1 MIRRAVQ
8 GVLLALWVCT
18 VHAHRGGESQ
28 LVLTLAAERVGGDWE
43 IALNDLVPIFA
54 LGTAA
59 DDAANDAANGAAA
72 AGALVAAHP
81 EFAEHALSRLRLSA
95 DGQPCRVGPATR
107 RMVLRPTGP
116 TLLLHFEARCAAAPR
131 TLTVSYRLL
140 FDTDPRH
147 RGLLKLQS
155 GELVRPAVFTAESPE
170 QAFTLRDP
178 GVWERATSDLRSGM
192 WHIWTGFD
200 HLLFLV
206 CLLLPAV
213 LVRGGGGGQGH
224 TGSAGPLQPVVGEV
238 VKIVTAFTLAHS
250 LTLSLAALH
259 ILSLPPRFSESV
271 IAASV
276 VMAAALNL
284 LPALQVRRW
293 QAAFGFGLIHGFG
306 FASALNDLGVSG
318 TGLAAT
324 VLAFNVG
331 VEAGQLAV
339 VAAVLPLLYALRR
352 RAWYGPGVMRGGS
365 SVIAVIATLWFV
377 ERAFDL
383 KFMPVH

>member
-8 GVLLALWVCT
+8 SVLLALWVCT
-18 VHAHRGGESQ
+18 AHAHRGGESQ
-28 LVLTLAAERVGGDWE
+28 LVLTVTAERIGGDWE
-43 IALNDLVPIFA
+43 IALNDLAPIFP
-54 LGTAA
+54 LGATA
-59 DDAANDAANGAAA
+59 DDPAT

-81 EFAEHALSRLRLSA
+81 ELAEHALSRLRLSA
-95 DGQPCRVGPATR
+95 DGQPCRIGPATR
-107 RMVLRPTGP
+107 RVMLRPAGP
-116 TLLLHFEARCAAAPR
+116 TLLLHFEARCAELPR
-131 TLTVSYRLL
+131 TLTVAYGLL

-170 QAFTLRDP
+170 QVFTLRDP

-213 LVRGGGGGQGH
+213 LVRRGGAGAVAGGA
-224 TGSAGPLQPVVGEV
+224 SPLPPVVVEV
-238 VKIVTAFTLAHS
+238 LKIVTAFTLAHS
-250 LTLSLAALH
+250 ITLSLAALH
-259 ILSLPPRFSESV
+259 LVSLPARFTEST

-276 VMAAALNL
+276 VLAAALNL
-284 LPALQVRRW
+284 FPALQVRRW

-306 FASALNDLGVSG
+306 FASALDDLGVSG
-318 TGLAAT
+318 AGLVAT

-339 VAAVLPLLYALRR
+339 VAVLLPLLYALRR
-352 RAWYGPGVMRGGS
+352 SPWYGPGVVRGGS

>member
-1 MIRRAVQ
+1 MIRRVVQ
-8 GVLLALWVCT
+8 GVLLALWACT
-18 VHAHRGGESQ
+18 AHAHRGGESQ
-28 LVLTLAAERVGGDWE
+28 LVLTVAAERLSGDWE
-43 IALNDLVPIFA
+43 ITLNDLAPIFQ

-59 DDAANDAANGAAA
+59 DDPAS

-81 EFAEHALSRLRLSA
+81 ELAEHALSRLRLRA
-95 DGQPCRVGPATR
+95 DDQPCRIGPATR
-107 RMVLRPTGP
+107 DVALRPAGP
-116 TLLLHFEARCAAAPR
+116 TLRLHFEARCAESPR
-131 TLTVSYRLL
+131 TLTVAYGLL

-170 QAFTLRDP
+170 QVFTLRNP
-178 GVWERATSDLRSGM
+178 NVWERATSNLRSGV

-206 CLLLPAV
+206 CLLLPSV
-213 LVRGGGGGQGH
+213 LTRGGSGNKVV
-224 TGSAGPLQPVVGEV
+224 AGPLRPVLVDV
-238 VKIVTAFTLAHS
+238 LKIVTAFTLAHS
-250 LTLSLAALH
+250 ITLSLAALG
-259 ILSLPPRFSESV
+259 ILSLPPRFTESV

-276 VMAAALNL
+276 VLAAALNL

-306 FASALNDLGVSG
+306 FASALDDLGVSG
-318 TGLAAT
+318 AGLAAT

-339 VAAVLPLLYALRR
+339 VAALLPLLYALRR
-352 RAWYGPGVMRGGS
+352 RDWYGPGVIRGGS

>member
-1 MIRRAVQ
+1 MMRRALHC
-8 GVLLALWVCT
+8 VLLALWACT
-18 VHAHRGGESQ
+18 AHAHRGGESQ
-28 LVLTLAAERVGGDWE
+28 LVLTLAAERISGDWE
-43 IALNDLVPIFA
+43 IALNDLAPIFQ

-59 DDAANDAANGAAA
+59 DDPATAT
-72 AGALVAAHP
+72 ALVAAHP
-81 EFAEHALSRLRLSA
+81 ELAEHALSRLRLSA
-95 DGQPCRVGPATR
+95 DGRHCRIGPATR
-107 RMVLRPTGP
+107 RVALRPAGP
-116 TLLLHFEARCAAAPR
+116 ALLLHFEARCAEAPR
-131 TLTVSYRLL
+131 TLTVAYGLL

-155 GELVRPAVFTAESPE
+155 GELVRPGVFTAESRE
-170 QAFTLRDP
+170 QVFTLREP

-213 LVRGGGGGQGH
+213 LTSGSGSGSGAGGVGPVRPM
-224 TGSAGPLQPVVGEV
+224 AVDVL
-238 VKIVTAFTLAHS
+238 KIVTAFTVAHS
-250 LTLSLAALH
+250 ITLSLAALNV
-259 ILSLPPRFSESV
+259 LSLPSRFTESV

-276 VMAAALNL
+276 VLAAALNIIA
-284 LPALQVRRW
+284 ALQVRRW
-293 QAAFGFGLIHGFG
+293 HAAFGFGLIHGFG

-318 TGLAAT
+318 AGLAAT

-339 VAAVLPLLYALRR
+339 VAVLLPLLYALRQ
-352 RAWYGPGVMRGGS
+352 RAWYGPGLVRGGS
-365 SVIAVIATLWFV
+365 AVIAVIALLWFV

>member
-1 MIRRAVQ
+1 MIRRVVQ
-8 GVLLALWVCT
+8 CALLALWACT
-18 VHAHRGGESQ
+18 AQAHRGGESQ
-28 LVLTLAAERVGGDWE
+28 LVLTLAAERISGDWE
-43 IALNDLVPIFA
+43 IALNDLAPMFQ

-59 DDAANDAANGAAA
+59 DDPAT

-81 EFAEHALSRLRLSA
+81 ELAEHALSRLRLSA
-95 DGQPCRVGPATR
+95 DGQRCRIGPATR
-107 RMVLRPTGP
+107 RVVLRPAGP
-116 TLLLHFEARCAAAPR
+116 TLLLHFEARCAEAPR
-131 TLTVSYRLL
+131 TVTVAYGLL

-155 GELVRPAVFTAESPE
+155 SELVRPGVFTTESRE
-170 QAFTLRDP
+170 QVFTLREP
-178 GVWERATSDLRSGM
+178 GLWERATSDLRSGM

-213 LVRGGGGGQGH
+213 LMH
-224 TGSAGPLQPVVGEV
+224 GSASGAGGAGPMRPMAVEV
-238 VKIVTAFTLAHS
+238 LKIVTAFTVAHS
-250 LTLSLAALH
+250 ITLSLAALNV
-259 ILSLPPRFSESV
+259 LSLPSRFTESV

-276 VMAAALNL
+276 VLAAALNTFA
-284 LPALQVRRW
+284 ALQVRRW
-293 QAAFGFGLIHGFG
+293 HAAFGFGLIHGFG

-318 TGLAAT
+318 AGLAAT
-324 VLAFNVG
+324 LLAFNVG

-339 VAAVLPLLYALRR
+339 VAALLPLLYALRQ
-352 RAWYGPGVMRGGS
+352 RAWYGPALMRGGS
-365 SVIAVIATLWFV
+365 SAIAVIATLWFV